1 MDRAEKAGLGVALVG
16 HAALLA
22 ILSLNLMSARPKP
35 PVSDPMDV
43 MLVDAAAAVSSSPTK
58 AIEAPQAA
66 QAPELGPVE
75 DASPP
80 PEPTPAPPVPKPAP
94 APAPSLKPA
103 PKPEKPREPVK
114 PSPAKPTPTKPSPAK
129 AETAKPAPEK
139 PVKGKPKASNL
150 GDDFLKG
157 IPATK
162 SQGKGA
168 VARAAV
174 ISPIQA
180 NGLAALIA
188 SQVKP
193 CYTVPTGGADAMSII
208 TQVRLRLKPDGSIAV
223 APEVT
228 ANAGVNGG
236 NQAYLRQMNEAAVRA
251 LQRCAPYK
259 LPPELYE
266 GGWEDIKFNFR
277 PNQMN

>member
-1 MDRAEKAGLGVALVG
+1 MERAEKAGLGVAFVG
-16 HAALLA
+16 HVVLLA
-22 ILSLNLMSARPKP
+22 IMSLNLMSARPKP
-35 PVSDPMDV
+35 PLADAMDV
-43 MLVDAAAAVSSSPTK
+43 MLVDKVALQSSSPEK
-58 AIEAPQAA
+58 AVEPPQQMEAPDVGK
-66 QAPELGPVE
+66 PEE
-75 DASPP
+75 ATPP
-80 PEPTPAPPVPKPAP
+80 PEPTPAPTPPKPEPKPVATP
-94 APAPSLKPA
+94 KPA
-103 PKPEKPREPVK
+103 PKP
-114 PSPAKPTPTKPSPAK
+114 AKPTPAPPK
-129 AETAKPAPEK
+129 AEAAKPAPEK
-139 PVKGKPKASNL
+139 PAAKAKPKATNL

-157 IPATK
+157 IPASK
-162 SQGKGA
+162 SPGKGA

-193 CYTVPTGGADAMSII
+193 CYTVPTGGAGATSIV
-208 TQVRLRLKPDGSIAV
+208 TQVRLRLKPDGGIAV
-223 APEVT
+223 TPEVT
-228 ANAGVNGG
+228 ANAGVNDS
-236 NQAYLRQMNEAAVRA
+236 NAAYLRQMNEAAVRA

>member
-16 HAALLA
+16 HVVLLA
-22 ILSLNLMSARPKP
+22 IMSLNLMIARPKP
-35 PVSDPMDV
+35 PLADAMDV
-43 MLVDAAAAVSSSPTK
+43 MLVDKVALQSSSPEK
-58 AIEAPQAA
+58 AVEAPQQMEAPDIGKPEEAA
-66 QAPELGPVE
+66 P
-75 DASPP
+75 PP
-80 PEPTPAPPVPKPAP
+80 PEPTPAPPQPKPAP
-94 APAPSLKPA
+94 APAPSPKPA
-103 PKPEKPREPVK
+103 PKPEKPKE
-114 PSPAKPTPTKPSPAK
+114 PAKPTP
-129 AETAKPAPEK
+129 AKPAPAK
-139 PVKGKPKASNL
+139 PAPAAPSKPAPEAPAKGKPKATNL

-157 IPATK
+157 IPAAK
-162 SQGKGA
+162 SPGKGTT
-168 VARAAV
+168 ARAAV

-193 CYTVPTGGADAMSII
+193 CYTVPTGGADAMSIVS
-208 TQVRLRLKPDGSIAV
+208 QVRLRLKSDGSIAV
-223 APEVT
+223 APEVVN
-228 ANAGVNGG
+228 NAGVTPD
-236 NQAYLRQMNEAAVRA
+236 NQSYLRQMNEAAVRA